1 MNKVNEEKVQLEA
14 NIEQLKQNIKDEVDA
29 KKVHEKKGLTMV
41 IRTLLA
47 LLTRKIS
54 DKLHDVDDRLNV

>member
-1 MNKVNEEKVQLEA
+1 MNEEKVQLEA

-47 LLTRKIS
+47 
-54 DKLHDVDDRLNV
+54 DKLHNVDDRLNV